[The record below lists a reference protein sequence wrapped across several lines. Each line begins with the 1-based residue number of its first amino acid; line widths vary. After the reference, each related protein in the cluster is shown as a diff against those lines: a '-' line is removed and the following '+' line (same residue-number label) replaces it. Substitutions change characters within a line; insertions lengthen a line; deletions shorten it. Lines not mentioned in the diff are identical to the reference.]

1 MPEPIIDIRDLTRR
15 FGKFTAVDAISFQV
29 ERGEIFGFLGPNG
42 AGKTTTIRM
51 LCTLIRVT
59 AGKATVAGFDVAK
72 EPHEVRQ
79 HIGLVFQESSLDD
92 RLTGR
97 ENLHFHARLYD
108 IDKTTFKKRSAE
120 LLDMVDLADKAD
132 TRVRTYSGGMKRR
145 LEIARGLL
153 HHPEVF
159 FLDEPTLGLDPQTR
173 RHIWDYLRSLR
184 NQEGITLLMTT
195 HYIEE
200 AENCDR
206 IAIIDNG
213 KIVALDTPE
222 NLRED
227 IGGDLVTVETGD
239 SDRTMEILNRNYDV
253 KPRKND
259 SGNVVI
265 ETRQG
270 GNFVP
275 KIIDT
280 LAKAD
285 PPIAVTNV
293 GVRRPTL
300 EDVFIRRTGRAI
312 REAEGNQV
320 KEDMRQSMALRGRN

>member
-29 ERGEIFGFLGPNG
+29 ERGEIYGFLGPNG

-79 HIGLVFQESSLDD
+79 HIGLVFQETSLDD

-184 NQEGITLLMTT
+184 NQEGTTLLMTT

-239 SDRTMEILNRNYDV
+239 SDRTMEILRGNYDV
-253 KPRKND
+253 QPRKND

-265 ETRQG
+265 ETKQG